1 MKVKP
6 GGVERQPELSPPQT
20 AAKEAAM
27 DGSWGEVSLHIPHL
41 QTSGVALLQKH
52 RAEPGEEGSEAP
64 LCRERLLSL
73 PALQHRTLHLGSAT
87 SKQQ

>member
-6 GGVERQPELSPPQT
+6 GGAERQLELSPPQT

-27 DGSWGEVSLHIPHL
+27 DGSWGKFPCTYHIFRPL
-41 QTSGVALLQKH
+41 GSRYYKSTEQGLVRRVA
-52 RAEPGEEGSEAP
+52 
-64 LCRERLLSL
+64 RLLSL